1 MEVTMTQ
8 KQIERK
14 SLIVSCIVNLIMAIG
29 GFWIFSITNIQAL
42 FLDCSFSMIAS
53 CSCLA
58 ALEISKISNKKTKNY
73 PDGLYFLEP
82 LYSIFRTLLTL
93 VLLFSSVARTAKA
106 AWGYFANGVGTPL
119 MIEPVIPYEIL
130 MCIICFGLS
139 FFNRSQSRKTND
151 SSTLLA
157 TESKGNLIDGIL
169 SLGVALSAFLIKLID
184 INGSLGFFHYTG
196 DFFITTI
203 IVLPAIKEPISVFIS
218 SFRELSGGLT
228 TNQELK
234 RTVFQFVEKNL
245 SGIMTLQKCDIYKI
259 GMHIKVC
266 IYITNNIDYK
276 KIQIVKR
283 NILKDI
289 CPIYENT
296 EIVFCEW

>member
-1 MEVTMTQ
+1 MTQ

-106 AWGYFANGVGTPL
+106 AWGYFAYGVGTPL
-119 MIEPVIPYEIL
+119 MIEPVIP
-130 MCIICFGLS
+130 
-139 FFNRSQSRKTND
+139 
-151 SSTLLA
+151 
-157 TESKGNLIDGIL
+157 
-169 SLGVALSAFLIKLID
+169 
-184 INGSLGFFHYTG
+184 
-196 DFFITTI
+196 
-203 IVLPAIKEPISVFIS
+203 
-218 SFRELSGGLT
+218 
-228 TNQELK
+228 
-234 RTVFQFVEKNL
+234 
-245 SGIMTLQKCDIYKI
+245 
-259 GMHIKVC
+259 
-266 IYITNNIDYK
+266 
-276 KIQIVKR
+276 
-283 NILKDI
+283 
-289 CPIYENT
+289 
-296 EIVFCEW
+296 

>member
-1 MEVTMTQ
+1 
-8 KQIERK
+8 
-14 SLIVSCIVNLIMAIG
+14 
-29 GFWIFSITNIQAL
+29 
-42 FLDCSFSMIAS
+42 
-53 CSCLA
+53 
-58 ALEISKISNKKTKNY
+58 
-73 PDGLYFLEP
+73 
-82 LYSIFRTLLTL
+82 
-93 VLLFSSVARTAKA
+93 
-106 AWGYFANGVGTPL
+106 
-119 MIEPVIPYEIL
+119 

-184 INGSLGFFHYTG
+184 INGSLGFLHYTG

-266 IYITNNIDYK
+266 IYITNNIDYR
-276 KIQIVKR
+276 KIQTVKR

-289 CPIYENT
+289 CPIYENA